1 MKPGA
6 SGARCVA
13 CAALAFALL
22 AHAPVPFG
30 AENPATEIE
39 SHTVEVIGITPVPG
53 LGMPLREV
61 PSAVQSFSAEAL
73 RRRDALD
80 ATEHME
86 RSFAGVSSNA
96 AQANPF
102 QPDLQFR
109 GFAASH
115 LLGLPQG
122 LSVFVDG
129 VRANEAFGD
138 VVNWDLI
145 PRNAIATSH
154 LLSGANPVF
163 GLNTLGGALSIFT
176 KSGFSFPG
184 HSARLQGG
192 AFGRRAAE
200 FESGGHGQNADFFVA
215 GHLLDE
221 RGWREHSPSSL
232 RQLYGKTGWQD
243 AASDIDLSLSL
254 AENTLQGTQ
263 ALPRSMLASPREAYT
278 WPDQTRNALQ
288 FATLRGSRY
297 LRDDILLAGI
307 AYYRGLDQHNTSS
320 NVNDDHDVAQP
331 AGSANAQAFNDR
343 YALRQRM
350 SGASLQ
356 LTVERTLQGRRNQL
370 TLGASYDR
378 AESDF
383 AQDRQ
388 QALFSP
394 DRGTVG
400 FSDFAPT
407 TRAHAGNSTLGL
419 YFSEHYAPSRNWTL
433 ALFGRYNVAKVQL
446 QDRSGVQPALNGAHE
461 FRRFN
466 PGFGINYNP
475 TPQLTWF
482 ASAGQGMRV
491 PSPMELTCADPVAPC
506 TLPNQFL
513 ADPPLKPVIARSL
526 EAGLRARPTEHLKF
540 SAAAYRTVLRDDI
553 QFVSSGGV
561 INAGFFQNVGRTLR
575 AGLELT
581 AAATLGNLQLEAAY
595 GTVRASYLTS
605 FTIHSPSNSSRD
617 ANDDIVVAPGS
628 RVPGIARQQLK
639 LHADWKASERASWG
653 VGWAWFDRQYARGD
667 ENNRDSNGP
676 LPAFGI
682 AFATARYAAAPGWD
696 LALKIDNLFNRRYE
710 NFGVL
715 GQNFFAGPGRSFDPA
730 AVVAEQFRSPGPPR
744 AVWVSLRYQMKPD
757 DKH

>member
-1 MKPGA
+1 MKLGGPR
-6 SGARCVA
+6 ARCVA
-13 CAALAFALL
+13 RAAVAFALL
-22 AHAPVPFG
+22 AHAPGPLAAG
-30 AENPATEIE
+30 NPATEIE
-39 SHTVEVIGITPVPG
+39 NPAVEVIGITPVPG

-73 RRRDALD
+73 RRGDALD
-80 ATEHME
+80 AAEHME

-138 VVNWDLI
+138 VVNWDLV
-145 PRNAIATSH
+145 PRNAISTSH

-184 HSARLQGG
+184 HAARLQGG

-200 FESGGHGQNADFFVA
+200 FESGGHGRNADYFIA
-215 GHLLDE
+215 GHALDE
-221 RGWREHSPSSL
+221 RGWREHSQSSL
-232 RQLYGKTGWQD
+232 RQLFGKTGWQD
-243 AASDIDLSLSL
+243 AGSDIDLSLSL

-278 WPDQTRNALQ
+278 WPDRTRNALQ
-288 FATLRGSRY
+288 FATLRGSHY
-297 LRDDILLAGI
+297 LRDDLLLAGI
-307 AYYRGLDQHNTSS
+307 VYTRTLTQHNVSS
-320 NVNDDHDVAQP
+320 NVNDDHDAAQP
-331 AGSANAQAFNDR
+331 AGPGNPQGFNDR
-343 YALRQRM
+343 HSLRQRM
-350 SGASLQ
+350 AGASLQ
-356 LTVERTLQGRRNQL
+356 ITLDSTLQGRRNQL

-383 AQDRQ
+383 AQDSQ
-388 QALFSP
+388 EALFSP

-400 FSDFAPT
+400 MGDYAPT
-407 TRAHAGNSTLGL
+407 TRAHAGNSYLGV
-419 YFSEHYAPSRNWTL
+419 YFSEHYAPSREWTL

-446 QDRSGVQPALNGAHE
+446 QDRSGVQPALNGAHQ
-461 FRRFN
+461 FKRFN

-475 TPQLTWF
+475 APQLTWF

-491 PSPMELTCADPVAPC
+491 PSPMELTCADPAAPC

-513 ADPPLKPVIARSL
+513 ADPPLKPVIARTL
-526 EAGLRARPTEHLKF
+526 EAGLRARPADPLKF
-540 SAAAYRTVLRDDI
+540 SVAAYRTVLRDDI
-553 QFVSSGGV
+553 QFVSSSGV
-561 INAGFFQNVGRTLR
+561 LNAGFFQNVGRTR
-575 AGLELT
+575 RDGVELT
-581 AAATLGNLQLEAAY
+581 AAATFGSLQLEAAY
-595 GTVRASYLTS
+595 GAVRASYLSS
-605 FTIHSPSNSSRD
+605 FTIHSPSNSSRG
-617 ANDDIVVAPGS
+617 ASDDIVVASGS
-628 RVPGIARQQLK
+628 RLPGIARQQLK

-653 VGWAWFDRQYARGD
+653 LGWAWFDRQYARGD
-667 ENNRDSNGP
+667 ENNRDANGP
-676 LPAFGI
+676 RPAFGI
-682 AFATARYAAAPGWD
+682 AFATARYTAAPGWE

-730 AVVAEQFRSPGPPR
+730 AAVAEQFRSPGAPR
-744 AVWVSLRYQMKPD
+744 AIWVSLRYEMREA
-757 DKH
+757 DKR

>member
-1 MKPGA
+1 MSPRSA
-6 SGARCVA
+6 AARRLA
-13 CAALAFALL
+13 LGALAFACC
-22 AHAPVPFG
+22 ARAPVPSA

-39 SHTVEVIGITPVPG
+39 NPVVEVIGITPVPG

-61 PSAVQSFSAEAL
+61 PSSVQTFSAEAL
-73 RRRDALD
+73 RHRDALD

-145 PRNAIATSH
+145 PRNAISTSH

-163 GLNTLGGALSIFT
+163 GLNTLGGALSILT

-200 FESGGHGQNADFFVA
+200 FESGAHGKNADYFVA

-232 RQLYGKTGWQD
+232 RQLFAKTGWQD
-243 AASDIDLSLSL
+243 AESDIDLSLSL

-263 ALPRSMLASPREAYT
+263 ALPRSMLATPREAYS
-278 WPDQTRNALQ
+278 WPDRTRNALQ
-288 FATLRGSRY
+288 FATLRGSHY
-297 LRDDILLAGI
+297 LSDDVLLAGV
-307 AYYRGLDQHNTSS
+307 AYYRGLRQHNVSS
-320 NVNDDHDVAQP
+320 NVNEDHDMAQP
-331 AGSANAQAFNDR
+331 AGPGNAQAFNDR
-343 YALRQRM
+343 HALRQRM

-356 LTVERTLQGRRNQL
+356 LTLDSKPQGRRSQL

-378 AESDF
+378 AESEF
-383 AQDRQ
+383 SQDRQ
-388 QALFSP
+388 EALFSP
-394 DRGTVG
+394 DRGTLG
-400 FSDFAPT
+400 FGDFAAV
-407 TRAHAGNSTLGL
+407 TRVHAGNSYLGL
-419 YFSEHYAPSRNWTL
+419 YFSEHFAPVPEWTL

-461 FRRFN
+461 FKRFN

-475 TPQLTWF
+475 TPQVTWF

-491 PSPMELTCADPVAPC
+491 PSPMELTCADPAAPC
-506 TLPNQFL
+506 SLPNQFP
-513 ADPPLKPVIARSL
+513 ADPPLKPVIARTL
-526 EAGLRARPTEHLKF
+526 EAGLRARPADRLRF
-540 SAAAYRTVLRDDI
+540 SAAAYRAVLRDDI

-561 INAGFFQNVGRTLR
+561 LNAGFFQNVGRTLR
-575 AGLELT
+575 QGLELT
-581 AAATLGNLQLEAAY
+581 AAATFGDLQLEAAY
-595 GTVRASYLTS
+595 GAVRASYLTS
-605 FTIHSPSNSSRD
+605 FAMHSPSNSARD
-617 ANDDIVVAPGS
+617 ANDDVVVTPGS

-667 ENNRDSNGP
+667 ENNRDANGP
-676 LPAFGI
+676 LPACGI
-682 AFATARYAAAPGWD
+682 AFATARYAPAAGWE

-710 NFGVL
+710 NFGIL

-730 AVVAEQFRSPGPPR
+730 AAVAEQFRSPGAPR
-744 AVWVSLRYQMKPD
+744 AVWVSLRYEMKD
-757 DKH
+757 GDKR